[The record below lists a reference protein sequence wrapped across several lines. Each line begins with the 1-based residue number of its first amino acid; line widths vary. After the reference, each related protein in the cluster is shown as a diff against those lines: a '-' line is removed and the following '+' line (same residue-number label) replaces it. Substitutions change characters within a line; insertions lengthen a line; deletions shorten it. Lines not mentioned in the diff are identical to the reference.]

1 MIQEKQENH
10 LQRIKEKVRTPEGV
24 PRLFDLI
31 TVQNERIKLAFYAA
45 LGNTVVAKDL
55 DQVDCILCL
64 LFNGSTSLP
73 LILFLSHRIVVQQ
86 LTMLVDVNGIESR
99 LLAGINPSLFD
110 DLRNLQMTVNLR
122 GGISI
127 GRWCVKRAGLLI
139 GLISFSFFIFIACKR
154 LAC

>member
-31 TVQNERIKLAFYAA
+31 TVQDERIKLAFYAA

-86 LTMLVDVNGIESR
+86 LHCSPFTMSPRDGDREEDHMGAFSWLIVGYSRSSSRFCTLVYPFLVGCP
-99 LLAGINPSLFD
+99 LVLP
-110 DLRNLQMTVNLR
+110 
-122 GGISI
+122 
-127 GRWCVKRAGLLI
+127 
-139 GLISFSFFIFIACKR
+139 
-154 LAC
+154 